1 MVVGKVPQAVVLVGE
16 EDLCQRLIH
25 LPYCPL
31 GLTSHRAHHTHTKT
45 VNSKAWTVA
54 KEFE

>member
-1 MVVGKVPQAVVLVGE
+1 MTVGKEPQAARLVGE
-16 EDLCQRLIH
+16 EDLCQWLIH

-31 GLTSHRAHHTHTKT
+31 SLVSHSAHHAHAKT
-45 VNSKAWTVA
+45 VKSKVWIEA